1 MDFFLNERIF
11 KVINNIM
18 VTLILKISEA
28 RAIKD
33 YRAISYCTTIYKIIS
48 KILTTRLGRVIAS
61 IVNKNQIVLYQVN
74 IFHDHI
80 LLDYELI
87 RGYSMKGGIS
97 RCMMQLDL
105 QKAWREAM
113 LPNQYTKW
121 IMLSV
126 TIVSYWFN
134 INCKY
139 IGSMQA
145 RRGLRQGDPISP
157 MLASQLPVMNQRKKM
172 II

>member
-1 MDFFLNERIF
+1 
-11 KVINNIM
+11 M

-33 YRAISYCTTIYKIIS
+33 YRPISYCTIIYKIIS

-61 IVNKNQIVLYQVN
+61 IVNKNQIALYQVN

-80 LLDYELI
+80 LLAYELI
-87 RGYSMKGGIS
+87 RGYNMKGGIS

-105 QKAWREAM
+105 QKAYDTVDWRDFEYILKEAM
-113 LPNQYTKW
+113 LPNQYIKW

-126 TIVSYWFN
+126 TIVSY
-134 INCKY
+134 
-139 IGSMQA
+139 
-145 RRGLRQGDPISP
+145 
-157 MLASQLPVMNQRKKM
+157 
-172 II
+172 